1 MSRPLNTQVLL
12 RTGIVLALYPFD
24 TAQGIEIQRAPDDSG
39 DPDLGNL
46 IIIGLVNPGV
56 EIYTDILPIDGDN
69 RHYRIRHRV
78 GNATSDWTDWIA
90 HIPTTIP
97 DPLPAIPSLVPKIDV
112 LQTVSATSV
121 SFVATAQLGELEH
134 GHVEFQDPTRSFTG
148 TGSINNGDKTL
159 TVSDGDFTDEDVNL
173 YVSVADAGA
182 GGSLLETRIDSVTSA
197 TEVEVETAAG
207 AAVNNKNVI
216 VGGGWFSD
224 FDFDASDE
232 SQETNTRNRPEVD
245 SDASWIMFRAVAP
258 GDVSSPLLINIPIQ
272 IQPALLEVDN
282 TTHDDGVDNIYSTS
296 WTPNATVTDAMSI
309 TFNCFENEVLA
320 KTDTEGSPLTNTSK
334 NITDGGSGDGG
345 SDSHY
350 VQFILKSSGGE
361 TLGTWETVRSPS
373 TT

>member
-1 MSRPLNTQVLL
+1 MRPLNTQALL
-12 RTGIVLALYPFD
+12 RTGIVLALYPFNTD
-24 TAQGIEIQRAPDDSG
+24 QSIEIQRAPDDSG

-46 IIIGLVNPGV
+46 LIITLVNPGV
-56 EIYTDILPIDGDN
+56 EVYTDILPIDGEN

-78 GNATSDWTDWIA
+78 GNATSGWTGWTA
-90 HIPTTIP
+90 HTPTTIP
-97 DPLPAIPSLVPKIDV
+97 DPLPAIPSLIPKIEV
-112 LQTVSATSV
+112 IQTVSATSV
-121 SFVATAQLGELEH
+121 SFVATAQLGELDF
-134 GHVEFQDPTRSFTG
+134 GIVEFQDPGRSFAA

-207 AAVNNKNVI
+207 ATVNNKNVI

-224 FDFDASDE
+224 FDFDAVDE
-232 SQETNTRNRPEVD
+232 AQETNTRNRPEANSD
-245 SDASWIMFRAVAP
+245 SSWIMFRAVTEN
-258 GDVSSPLLINIPIQ
+258 DVSSPSLINIPIQ
-272 IQPALLEVDN
+272 ILPALLAVDN
-282 TTHDDGVDNIYSTS
+282 TTFDDGVDNIYTTS
-296 WTPNATVTDAMSI
+296 WVSNATVTDAMTIEFSL
-309 TFNCFENEVLA
+309 FENEVLV
-320 KTDTEGSPLTNTSK
+320 KTDSEGSPATNSGK
-334 NITDGGSGDGG
+334 IITDVGSGDGG

-350 VQFILKSSGGE
+350 VSMILKSATGE